1 MSEHLADDADK
12 PLNELAAD
20 ELLNELAADVLKAA
34 RACGTGEPV
43 AVRQAAAAALARGL
57 HRLLWGRGAAG
68 GEKALAALVR
78 RLDAVLDAEHQAAL
92 NELARQS
99 ALAADAY
106 LADEAALNEER
117 RAALL
122 ELAERQA
129 EALNELGLN
138 RG

>member
-1 MSEHLADDADK
+1 MSEHLADDM
-12 PLNELAAD
+12 LNELAD
-20 ELLNELAADVLKAA
+20 DVLRAA
-34 RACGTGEPV
+34 RACDAGEPV

-57 HRLLWGRGAAG
+57 HRLLWGRGPAG

-99 ALAADAY
+99 ALATEAY

-117 RAALL
+117 QAALL